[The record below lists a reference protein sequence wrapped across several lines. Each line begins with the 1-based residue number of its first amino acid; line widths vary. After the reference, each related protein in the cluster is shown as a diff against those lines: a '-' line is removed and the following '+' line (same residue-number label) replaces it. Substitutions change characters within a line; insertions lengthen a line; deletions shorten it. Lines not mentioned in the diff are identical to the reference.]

1 MARFCTLV
9 NSAVRQS
16 IWGMKEGCGRVS
28 KRVRISLQYLALT
41 GCKRGKICCFPN
53 MVRGGVKLGRE
64 GERDKNSSV
73 GRCVY
78 KVCERLSLKRG
89 LTGPLVDNLSTPHQL
104 LRYRPEQLK

>member
-1 MARFCTLV
+1 MARFCSLV

-78 KVCERLSLKRG
+78 KVWERLKRV
-89 LTGPLVDNLSTPHQL
+89 LTVQLVANLSFQHQC
-104 LRYRPEQLK
+104 YCISEQLK